1 MYEIFLKIVDLVHS
15 FGYLGIFIMTFIES
29 TFVPIPAEV
38 TLIPAGFL
46 VHKNEMNFYLVW
58 IISVL
63 GTVGGS
69 LFNYYLALYVGRRIL
84 TRYGKY
90 FFIND
95 VKLQKMDSF
104 FEKHGP
110 LSIFIG
116 RLLPGIKHFISF
128 PAGLARMDLRIFCI
142 YSAIGGALWCFI
154 LIMLGYMIG
163 QNEELIIKYLKQ
175 INFIIIISVSVLIA
189 LYIWRRN
196 TGSKQE

>member
-1 MYEIFLKIVDLVHS
+1 VYEIFLKIVDLVHG

-69 LFNYYLALYVGRRIL
+69 LFNYYIALYVGRRIL

-95 VKLQKMDSF
+95 VKLQKMDRF
-104 FEKHGP
+104 FERHGS

-128 PAGLARMDLRIFCI
+128 PAGLARMDLRTFCI

-163 QNEELIIKYLKQ
+163 QNEELIVKYLKQ

-196 TGSKQE
+196 TDSKQ